1 MDILKFFK
9 NDEPTYVLPFQEY
22 TDLSKQDKLKQQRKE
37 AVRRY
42 REKHGN
48 YTEAQKKA
56 VAKYQ
61 KKIFAIALSVKARK
75 CDAQTQT
82 ENT

>member
-9 NDEPTYVLPFQEY
+9 NDEPTYVLPFKEY
-22 TDLSKQDKLKQQRKE
+22 TDLSKQDKSKQQRKE

-48 YTEAQKKA
+48 HTEAH
-56 VAKYQ
+56 
-61 KKIFAIALSVKARK
+61 
-75 CDAQTQT
+75 
-82 ENT
+82 

>member
-61 KKIFAIALSVKARK
+61 KKDICNCIVCESSKM
-75 CDAQTQT
+75 
-82 ENT
+82 